1 MQKCNFAVTVVLDL
15 LNVVTP
21 NVTAGLAVS
30 HLERVRQSAKRRVA
44 SQQSDLAD
52 ATRQPPDA
60 ARDAEDVDDDV
71 AGRQKL

>member
-15 LNVVTP
+15 LNV
-21 NVTAGLAVS
+21 AVG
-30 HLERVRQSAKRRVA
+30 HLQRVRQSAKRRVA